1 MIQELLLL
9 GACFNGL
16 CKETTVTYLHYNPE
30 QKAYVQTIEKNVG
43 RYIPDGTAVILAAAR
58 GEFTVNLNK
67 NVSVSYQNETV
78 SGKLV
83 YGMEY

>member
-9 GACFNGL
+9 GACFGGH
-16 CKETTVTYLHYNPE
+16 CKETTVTYLHHNPE
-30 QKAYVQTIEKNVG
+30 QKTYVNTIEKNAG

-58 GEFTVNLNK
+58 GEFTVNLSK
-67 NVSVSYQNETV
+67 NISVSYKDETV
-78 SGKLV
+78 STKLV